1 MTKSETAPFRAGVRD
16 RDIFPRVDRQA
27 VLVVDDEPSI
37 RLLCRI
43 NLELE
48 GFDVLEAGTLAEA
61 RAAVSSREVSVVL
74 LDLRIG
80 REMGGDL
87 AQELRDR
94 QPPVPVAFVTGSAEI
109 SPTDHGL
116 ADAYL
121 RKPFTIEALLST
133 VRRLAAG

>member
-1 MTKSETAPFRAGVRD
+1 MQRT
-16 RDIFPRVDRQA
+16 A

-48 GFDVLEAGTLAEA
+48 GFEVLEAGTLAEA
-61 RAAVSSREVSVVL
+61 REAVASRDLSVVL

-80 REMGGDL
+80 NETGGDL
-87 AQELRDR
+87 LQELHARR
-94 QPPVPVAFVTGSAEI
+94 PPVPVAFVTGSAEI
-109 SPTDHGL
+109 VPRVDGV

-121 RKPFTIEALLST
+121 KKPFTIDDLLST
-133 VRRLAAG
+133 VRRLAGR

>member
-1 MTKSETAPFRAGVRD
+1 MTSRETPPSRSGVRD
-16 RDIFPRVDRQA
+16 RDIFPGVDRQA

-61 RAAVSSREVSVVL
+61 RAAVSSRDVSVVL

-80 REMGGDL
+80 HETGGDL
-87 AQELRDR
+87 VHELRSR

-109 SPTDHGL
+109 NPVDHV

-121 RKPFTIEALLST
+121 QKPFTIEALLST
-133 VRRLAAG
+133 VRRLAAR

>member
-1 MTKSETAPFRAGVRD
+1 VERP
-16 RDIFPRVDRQA
+16 A

-48 GFDVLEAGTLAEA
+48 GFDVVEAGTLAEA
-61 RAAVSSREVSVVL
+61 RAAVASRDLSVVL

-80 REMGGDL
+80 NETGGDL
-87 AQELRDR
+87 LQELHART
-94 QPPVPVAFVTGSAEI
+94 PPVPVAFVTGSAEI
-109 SPTDHGL
+109 VPRVDGV

-121 RKPFTIEALLST
+121 RKPFTIDDLLST
-133 VRRLAAG
+133 VRRLAGR

>member
-1 MTKSETAPFRAGVRD
+1 
-16 RDIFPRVDRQA
+16 VDRQA

-80 REMGGDL
+80 HETGCDL
-87 AQELRDR
+87 VQELRDR
-94 QPPVPVAFVTGSAEI
+94 RPPVPVAFVTGSAEI
-109 SPTDHGL
+109 NPADQVP
-116 ADAYL
+116 DAYL

-133 VRRLAAG
+133 VRGLAAR

>member
-1 MTKSETAPFRAGVRD
+1 
-16 RDIFPRVDRQA
+16 VDRPA

-61 RAAVSSREVSVVL
+61 RAAVASRDLSVVL

-80 REMGGDL
+80 HETGSDLVREL
-87 AQELRDR
+87 HDR
-94 QPPVPVAFVTGSAEI
+94 TPRVPVAFVTGSAEI
-109 SPTDHGL
+109 GPNVDGL

-121 RKPFTIEALLST
+121 RKPFTIDALLST
-133 VRRLAAG
+133 VKRLAAL

>member
-1 MTKSETAPFRAGVRD
+1 MERP
-16 RDIFPRVDRQA
+16 A

-48 GFDVLEAGTLAEA
+48 GFDVVEAGTLAEA
-61 RAAVSSREVSVVL
+61 RAAVASRDLSVVL

-80 REMGGDL
+80 NETGGDL
-87 AQELRDR
+87 LQELHART
-94 QPPVPVAFVTGSAEI
+94 PPVPVAFVTGSAEI
-109 SPTDHGL
+109 VPRVDGV

-121 RKPFTIEALLST
+121 RKPFTIDDLLST
-133 VRRLAAG
+133 VRRLAGR

>member
-1 MTKSETAPFRAGVRD
+1 
-16 RDIFPRVDRQA
+16 

-48 GFDVLEAGTLAEA
+48 GFEVLEAATLAEA
-61 RAAVSSREVSVVL
+61 RAAVSSRDVSVVL

-80 REMGGDL
+80 RETGGDL
-87 AQELRDR
+87 VQELRDR
-94 QPPVPVAFVTGSAEI
+94 HPPVPVAFVTGSAEI
-109 SPTDHGL
+109 NPTDHGL

-121 RKPFTIEALLST
+121 SKPFTIEALLST
-133 VRRLAAG
+133 VRRLAAR

>member
-1 MTKSETAPFRAGVRD
+1 M
-16 RDIFPRVDRQA
+16 DRQA

-61 RAAVSSREVSVVL
+61 RAAVSSHDVSVVL

-80 REMGGDL
+80 RETGGDL
-87 AQELRDR
+87 VQELRDR
-94 QPPVPVAFVTGSAEI
+94 RPPVPVALVTGSADVT
-109 SPTDHGL
+109 PTDHGL

-121 RKPFTIEALLST
+121 QKPFTIEALLTT
-133 VRRLAAG
+133 VHRLAAR